1 MRKLS
6 TNYFFILLLFVLVS
20 SANQKNLFSRPEQQN
35 TPASKVYE
43 KIYSTIDDKEQI
55 ILLSNTKSI
64 FNFNLKKK
72 ITLVPLELQ
81 NIKLQTK
88 SSQDLCFQF

>member
-1 MRKLS
+1 MSKLS
-6 TNYFFILLLFVLVS
+6 TNYFFILLLFVLVYS
-20 SANQKNLFSRPEQQN
+20 TNQKNLFSRPEQQN

-64 FNFNLKKK
+64 FNFNLKK